1 MPYSAENKDV
11 HDSAYEAACDTLLAY
26 APQIAHTHGFE
37 MLATNAPKGIL
48 NDSIGLTIFNF
59 SKSNTKLLNSREQRP
74 IIYVI

>member
-48 NDSIGLTIFNF
+48 NDSIGLTSAKVTQNCWTCV
-59 SKSNTKLLNSREQRP
+59 NRDQ
-74 IIYVI
+74 